1 MKTEVGDDEEEIK
14 EAQEDDDLK
23 QSASIENQGEWSI
36 YSAVPL

>member
-23 QSASIENQGEWSI
+23 QSASIENQGE
-36 YSAVPL
+36 